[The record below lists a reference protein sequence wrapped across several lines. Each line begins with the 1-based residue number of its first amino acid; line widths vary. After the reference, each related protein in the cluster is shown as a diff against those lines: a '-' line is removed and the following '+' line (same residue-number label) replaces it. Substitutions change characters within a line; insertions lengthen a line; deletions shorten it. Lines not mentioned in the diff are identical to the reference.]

1 MAAGATGDIDTPRWS
16 RRDLSELCAAF
27 EHLRATL
34 DDLGAQHYPP
44 DHGHLLTDAEG
55 RILYFSSHLEG
66 MLRLDGRSFLGV
78 ALRELVVR
86 FESRPGFPEGNTEAP
101 VTVTFRLPEGV
112 ERFFRYRSVPL
123 AARDGHPAGTLHTF
137 QDVTAAAE
145 HARELAGKIRELDE
159 ARASLSRAQHLK
171 ALGQL
176 AAEVAHEFGNLLQA
190 IGLQSAALRRQAQ
203 LPESVVRAVW
213 SIKQAVDL
221 GQALT
226 RRLLTFARNDPTDEV
241 GPIDIARVLRDL
253 VQLVEPRITGGESQI
268 HIELSLQPLPEV
280 RGNPNKLTEAFLNIL
295 LNAMDAMPQGGTL
308 RISAVERS
316 GEIRIAV
323 RDSGK
328 GMAREEL
335 ARAFD
340 PFFTTKPGGTGL
352 GLSTVDRVVRAHGG
366 SVFLD
371 SEPGKGTSVFVS
383 LPIASPVEE
392 KQPGPAGRPSRGE
405 HSVLVVD
412 DHPAVREATAE
423 LLGGQGYV
431 VETAATVADA
441 LAAIERRPF
450 AAVVTDVGLP
460 DRAGWEVVR
469 AAKQR
474 SRQTLVVLVSGWGSH
489 FSPED
494 VRARGVDLVLVKPV
508 DPDELLS
515 AIDRGVRSSTAA

>member
-1 MAAGATGDIDTPRWS
+1 M
-16 RRDLSELCAAF
+16 
-27 EHLRATL
+27 
-34 DDLGAQHYPP
+34 
-44 DHGHLLTDAEG
+44 
-55 RILYFSSHLEG
+55 
-66 MLRLDGRSFLGV
+66 
-78 ALRELVVR
+78 
-86 FESRPGFPEGNTEAP
+86 
-101 VTVTFRLPEGV
+101 
-112 ERFFRYRSVPL
+112 
-123 AARDGHPAGTLHTF
+123 
-137 QDVTAAAE
+137 
-145 HARELAGKIRELDE
+145 
-159 ARASLSRAQHLK
+159 
-171 ALGQL
+171 
-176 AAEVAHEFGNLLQA
+176 
-190 IGLQSAALRRQAQ
+190 
-203 LPESVVRAVW
+203 
-213 SIKQAVDL
+213 
-221 GQALT
+221 
-226 RRLLTFARNDPTDEV
+226 
-241 GPIDIARVLRDL
+241 
-253 VQLVEPRITGGESQI
+253 
-268 HIELSLQPLPEV
+268 
-280 RGNPNKLTEAFLNIL
+280 
-295 LNAMDAMPQGGTL
+295 
-308 RISAVERS
+308 
-316 GEIRIAV
+316 
-323 RDSGK
+323 
-328 GMAREEL
+328 
-335 ARAFD
+335 
-340 PFFTTKPGGTGL
+340 
-352 GLSTVDRVVRAHGG
+352 DRVVRAHGG